1 MASGLLLSLLLP
13 CYSLVILLIH
23 VIPHAASVSFNF
35 DFATSNYASEL
46 NYSNDS
52 YWAKPVIE
60 LTKADRYAGIND
72 SVGRVWY
79 AQPVPLWNPS
89 TGAVAS
95 FSTSFSFRIISG
107 NDSKYGPGDGMA
119 FFLSYYPSATPP
131 DSFGGTLGLF
141 SGPARNAT
149 ATGDERVVAVEF
161 DTHSNGDWESGSHV
175 GIDVNSIV
183 SVASKDVT
191 ADSDGSGSITLSSGL
206 PMTATVTYR
215 NDTTLLSVDL
225 QIEGAPYPYHV
236 STNVDMTKCLPD
248 TVAVGF
254 SAATGDFF
262 ELHQLLSWSFSS
274 DLEAAVP
281 RKSHSQLPPT
291 TTTPSPSTTVNAS
304 AAAAAVW
311 PHDNG
316 VGGSKQ
322 HRGVRAETLALVVVS
337 SLLCIVVIACALKMA
352 ASRWY
357 GKQHSRGKKI
367 GHGPRRYQYCEL
379 VKATNK
385 FDELRKLGR
394 GGSGEVYRGD
404 DDRGRQIAVKKLT
417 TIGTTDEEA
426 LKRRREFQAEVE
438 IISRLRHKN
447 LVRLFGWCDSSNGL
461 HLVYELIPRGSLD
474 NYLYPTDER
483 PLGPPL
489 SWDDRYGIIFPLLL
503 TTLSVHIM
511 RYSNFFRVKAS

>member
-1 MASGLLLSLLLP
+1 MASGLLLP

-183 SVASKDVT
+183 SVASKDVI

-281 RKSHSQLPPT
+281 RKFHSQLEGP
-291 TTTPSPSTTVNAS
+291 A
-304 AAAAAVW
+304 
-311 PHDNG
+311 
-316 VGGSKQ
+316 GSKQQ
-322 HRGVRAETLALVVVS
+322 HRGVRAETLALVIVS

-357 GKQHSRGKKI
+357 GKQHARGKKI

-503 TTLSVHIM
+503 TTLSIQII
-511 RYSNFFRVKAS
+511 SCFNFLELKHLKFDQFI